1 MPFERPLHLSS
12 LLRFISAPLIV
23 RSFAFFLALSGAAQQ
38 RRFLRR
44 TETSSSAIRPGSVRL
59 HLLKAEN
66 FRVNFG

>member
-44 TETSSSAIRPGSVRL
+44 TETSIERNQARMRAPSPVEG
-59 HLLKAEN
+59 
-66 FRVNFG
+66 